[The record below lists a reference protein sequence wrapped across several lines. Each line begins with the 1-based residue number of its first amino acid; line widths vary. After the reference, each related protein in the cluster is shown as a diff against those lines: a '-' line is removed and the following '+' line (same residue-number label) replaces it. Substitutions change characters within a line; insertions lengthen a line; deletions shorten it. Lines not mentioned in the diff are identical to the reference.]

1 MNTDLYLVIGLTL
14 GALAIPSLLAA
25 YSEGRAPRIGA
36 ILVLISG
43 VLLALA
49 ISRKPGGYEIADIPQ
64 AFMRVIGS
72 FLN

>member
-25 YSEGRAPRIGA
+25 FSEGRAPRIGA

-43 VLLALA
+43 VLLVLA
-49 ISRKPGGYEIADIPQ
+49 ISGKPGGYEIADIPQ
-64 AFMRVIGS
+64 AFYRVVGD
-72 FLN
+72 LMN